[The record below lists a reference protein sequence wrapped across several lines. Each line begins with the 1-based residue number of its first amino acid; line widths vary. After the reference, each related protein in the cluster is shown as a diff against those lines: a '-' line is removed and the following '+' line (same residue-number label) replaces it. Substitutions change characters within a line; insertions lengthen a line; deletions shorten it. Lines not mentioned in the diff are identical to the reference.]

1 MKAGRQPATTIVA
14 RASSPGLGG
23 VGVIRISGSDTK
35 AIATALLG
43 KIPENRFATK
53 SSFIDESGNPL
64 DHGLALFFLGPASY
78 TGEDT
83 LELHCHGSPVVLD
96 QVLKRVLRLGAGLAR
111 PGEFTERA
119 FLNGKLDL
127 AQAESVADLINSQTQ
142 AAAKFALRSLSGVFS
157 KEIDDLSRR
166 IETVRVLVEATIDF
180 SDEPVDDL
188 NGDQLRLYITEISEK
203 IRKTLDRS
211 RPGLLLSQGA
221 TIVIAGPPNAGKSS
235 LLNAFAG
242 SEKAIVSPH
251 AGTTRDLIEAHIDL
265 GGIPVHMVDTAGL
278 RTSDDDIEAE
288 GVRRARETI
297 EAADLVLCVLDDS
310 DPASSRFELYSEIGR
325 TVKQITVFNK
335 SDLSG
340 RLMGDASDD
349 TNTAVAVSAKNGTG
363 IKQLTEAV
371 RMALGFQGDDEDLI
385 LARRRHLNVLEKALG
400 LMDSASALD
409 EPELVAEE
417 LRLAHRLLGEITGV
431 FSTED
436 LLGEIFSSFC
446 IGKYQGIPKR
456 PKN

>member
-1 MKAGRQPATTIVA
+1 MKSDREPATTIVA
-14 RASSPGLGG
+14 RASAPGLGG

-53 SSFIDESGNPL
+53 SSFFDDSGNAL

-96 QVLKRVLRLGAGLAR
+96 QVVKRVLELGAELAR

-142 AAAKFALRSLSGVFS
+142 AAAKFALRSLSGIFS
-157 KEIDDLSRR
+157 KEIDELSRR

-188 NGDQLRLYITEISEK
+188 SVDTLRLHITEISEK
-203 IRKTLDRS
+203 IRKILDRS

-278 RTSDDDIEAE
+278 RASDDDIEAE

-297 EAADLVLCVLDDS
+297 DAADLVLCVLDDS
-310 DPASSRFELYSEIGR
+310 DSVSSQFELHLETGR
-325 TVKQITVFNK
+325 TTKQITVFNK

-340 RLMGDASDD
+340 RLIGDTSDGI
-349 TNTAVAVSAKNGTG
+349 NAAVAVSAKNGTG
-363 IKQLTEAV
+363 IKQLTEAI
-371 RMALGFQGDDEDLI
+371 RTALGFQGDDEDLI
-385 LARRRHLNVLEKALG
+385 LARRRHLNVLEQALG

-446 IGKYQGIPKR
+446 IGK
-456 PKN
+456 

>member
-1 MKAGRQPATTIVA
+1 MKSDREPATTIVA
-14 RASSPGLGG
+14 RASAPGLGG

-53 SSFIDESGNPL
+53 SSFFDDFGNAL

-96 QVLKRVLRLGAGLAR
+96 QVLKRVLELGAELAR

-142 AAAKFALRSLSGVFS
+142 AAAKFALRSLSGIFS
-157 KEIDDLSRR
+157 KEIDELSRR
-166 IETVRVLVEATIDF
+166 IEAVRVLVEATIDF

-188 NGDQLRLYITEISEK
+188 SVDKLRLHITEISEK
-203 IRKTLDRS
+203 IRKILDRS

-278 RTSDDDIEAE
+278 RASDDDIEAE

-297 EAADLVLCVLDDS
+297 DAADLVLCVLDDS
-310 DPASSRFELYSEIGR
+310 DSVSSQFELHLETGR
-325 TVKQITVFNK
+325 TTKQITVFNK

-340 RLMGDASDD
+340 RLIGDTSDGI
-349 TNTAVAVSAKNGTG
+349 NAAVAVSAKNGTG
-363 IKQLTEAV
+363 IKQLTEAI
-371 RMALGFQGDDEDLI
+371 RTALGFQGDDEDLI
-385 LARRRHLNVLEKALG
+385 LARRRHLNVLEQALG

-446 IGKYQGIPKR
+446 IGK
-456 PKN
+456 

>member
-1 MKAGRQPATTIVA
+1 MKSVREPVTTIVA
-14 RASSPGLGG
+14 RASAPGLGG

-53 SSFIDESGNPL
+53 SSFIDESGNAL

-96 QVLKRVLRLGAGLAR
+96 QVLKRVLRLGAELAR

-157 KEIDDLSRR
+157 KEIDDLSQR

-188 NGDQLRLYITEISEK
+188 NVDQLRLHIIEISEK
-203 IRKTLDRS
+203 IRNILDRS
-211 RPGLLLSQGA
+211 RPGLLLAQGA
-221 TIVIAGPPNAGKSS
+221 TIAIAGPPNAGKSS

-242 SEKAIVSPH
+242 SEKAIVSPQ

-265 GGIPVHMVDTAGL
+265 GGIPVHMIDTAGL
-278 RTSDDDIEAE
+278 RASDDDIEVE

-297 EAADLVLCVLDDS
+297 DAADLVLCVLDDS
-310 DPASSRFELYSEIGR
+310 DPASSRFELRSETGR
-325 TVKQITVFNK
+325 TLKQITVFNK

-340 RLMGDASDD
+340 RPMGDTSDGI
-349 TNTAVAVSAKNGTG
+349 NAAVAVSAKNGSG

-385 LARRRHLNVLEKALG
+385 LARRRHLNVLEKALE
-400 LMDSASALD
+400 LMDRASVLD

-417 LRLAHRLLGEITGV
+417 LRLAHRLLGEITGA

-446 IGKYQGIPKR
+446 IGK
-456 PKN
+456 

>member
-1 MKAGRQPATTIVA
+1 MKSDREPATTIVA
-14 RASSPGLGG
+14 RASAPGLGG

-53 SSFIDESGNPL
+53 SSFFDDSGNAL

-96 QVLKRVLRLGAGLAR
+96 QVLKRVLELGAELAR

-142 AAAKFALRSLSGVFS
+142 AAAKFALRSLSGIFS
-157 KEIDDLSRR
+157 KEIDELSRR

-188 NGDQLRLYITEISEK
+188 SVDTLRLHITEISEK
-203 IRKTLDRS
+203 IRKILDRS

-278 RTSDDDIEAE
+278 RASDDDIEAE

-297 EAADLVLCVLDDS
+297 DAADLVLCVLDDS
-310 DPASSRFELYSEIGR
+310 DSASSRFELHLETGR
-325 TVKQITVFNK
+325 TAKQITVFNK

-340 RLMGDASDD
+340 RLIGDISDGI
-349 TNTAVAVSAKNGTG
+349 NAAVAVSAKNGTG
-363 IKQLTEAV
+363 IKQLTEAI
-371 RMALGFQGDDEDLI
+371 RTALGFQGDDEDLI
-385 LARRRHLNVLEKALG
+385 LARRRHLNVLEQALG

-446 IGKYQGIPKR
+446 IGK
-456 PKN
+456 

>member
-1 MKAGRQPATTIVA
+1 MKSDREPATTIVA
-14 RASSPGLGG
+14 RASAPGLGG

-35 AIATALLG
+35 AIATTLLG

-53 SSFIDESGNPL
+53 SSFFDDSGNAL

-96 QVLKRVLRLGAGLAR
+96 QVLKRVLELGAELAR

-142 AAAKFALRSLSGVFS
+142 AAAKFALRSLSGIFS
-157 KEIDDLSRR
+157 KEIDELSRR

-188 NGDQLRLYITEISEK
+188 SVDTLRLHITEISEK
-203 IRKTLDRS
+203 IRKILDRS

-278 RTSDDDIEAE
+278 RASDDDIEAE

-297 EAADLVLCVLDDS
+297 DAADLVLCVLDDS
-310 DPASSRFELYSEIGR
+310 DPASSRFELHLEPGR
-325 TVKQITVFNK
+325 TAKQITVFNK

-340 RLMGDASDD
+340 RLIGDISDGI
-349 TNTAVAVSAKNGTG
+349 NAAVAVSAKNGTG
-363 IKQLTEAV
+363 IKQLTEAI
-371 RMALGFQGDDEDLI
+371 RTALGFQGDDEDLI
-385 LARRRHLNVLEKALG
+385 LARRRHLNVLEQALG

-446 IGKYQGIPKR
+446 IGK
-456 PKN
+456 

>member
-1 MKAGRQPATTIVA
+1 MKSVREPVTTSVA
-14 RASSPGLGG
+14 RASAPGLGG
-23 VGVIRISGSDTK
+23 LGVIRISGSDTK

-43 KIPENRFATK
+43 KIPENRLATK
-53 SSFIDESGNPL
+53 SSFIDESGNAL

-96 QVLKRVLRLGAGLAR
+96 QVLKRVLRLGAELAR

-157 KEIDDLSRR
+157 KEIDDLSQR

-188 NGDQLRLYITEISEK
+188 NVDQLRLHIIEISEK
-203 IRKTLDRS
+203 IRNILDRS
-211 RPGLLLSQGA
+211 RPGLLLAQGA
-221 TIVIAGPPNAGKSS
+221 TIAIAGPPNAGKSS

-242 SEKAIVSPH
+242 SEKAIVSPQ

-265 GGIPVHMVDTAGL
+265 GGLPVHMIDTAGL
-278 RTSDDDIEAE
+278 RASDDDIEVE

-297 EAADLVLCVLDDS
+297 DAADLVLCVLDDS
-310 DPASSRFELYSEIGR
+310 DPASSRFELRSETGR
-325 TVKQITVFNK
+325 TLKQITVFNK

-340 RLMGDASDD
+340 RPMGDTPDGINA
-349 TNTAVAVSAKNGTG
+349 AVAVSAKNGSG

-385 LARRRHLNVLEKALG
+385 LARRRHLNVLEKALE
-400 LMDSASALD
+400 LMDRASVLD
-409 EPELVAEE
+409 EPELVAED
-417 LRLAHRLLGEITGV
+417 LRLAHRLLGEITGA

-446 IGKYQGIPKR
+446 IGK
-456 PKN
+456 

>member
-1 MKAGRQPATTIVA
+1 MKSDREPATTIVA
-14 RASSPGLGG
+14 RASAPGLGG

-35 AIATALLG
+35 AIAAALLV

-53 SSFIDESGNPL
+53 SSFFDDSGNAL

-96 QVLKRVLRLGAGLAR
+96 QVLKRVLELGAELAR

-142 AAAKFALRSLSGVFS
+142 AAAKFALRSLSGIFS
-157 KEIDDLSRR
+157 KEIDDLSQR

-188 NGDQLRLYITEISEK
+188 SVDTLRLHITEISEK
-203 IRKTLDRS
+203 IRKILDRS
-211 RPGLLLSQGA
+211 RPGLMLSQGA

-242 SEKAIVSPH
+242 SEKAIVSTH

-265 GGIPVHMVDTAGL
+265 GGIPVHMVNTAGL
-278 RTSDDDIEAE
+278 RASDDDIEAE

-297 EAADLVLCVLDDS
+297 DAADLVLCVLDDS
-310 DPASSRFELYSEIGR
+310 DPASSRFELHLETGR
-325 TVKQITVFNK
+325 KAKHITVFNK

-340 RLMGDASDD
+340 RLIGDISDGI
-349 TNTAVAVSAKNGTG
+349 NAAVAVSAKNGTG
-363 IKQLTEAV
+363 IKKLTEAI
-371 RMALGFQGDDEDLI
+371 RTALGFQGDDEDLI
-385 LARRRHLNVLEKALG
+385 LARRRHLNVLEQALG

-446 IGKYQGIPKR
+446 IGK
-456 PKN
+456 

>member
-1 MKAGRQPATTIVA
+1 MKSDREPATTIVA
-14 RASSPGLGG
+14 RASAPGLGG

-35 AIATALLG
+35 AIATTLLG

-53 SSFIDESGNPL
+53 SSFFDDFGNAL

-96 QVLKRVLRLGAGLAR
+96 QVLKRVLELGAELAR

-142 AAAKFALRSLSGVFS
+142 AAAKFALRSLSGIFS
-157 KEIDDLSRR
+157 KEIDELSRR

-188 NGDQLRLYITEISEK
+188 SVDKLRLHITEITEK
-203 IRKTLDRS
+203 SRKILDRS

-251 AGTTRDLIEAHIDL
+251 AGTTRDLIEAHIDF
-265 GGIPVHMVDTAGL
+265 GGIPVHIVDTAGL
-278 RTSDDDIEAE
+278 RASDDDIEAE
-288 GVRRARETI
+288 GVRRAREAI
-297 EAADLVLCVLDDS
+297 DAADLVLCVLDDS
-310 DPASSRFELYSEIGR
+310 DPASSRFELLLETGR
-325 TVKQITVFNK
+325 TAKQITVFNK

-340 RLMGDASDD
+340 RLIGDISYGINA
-349 TNTAVAVSAKNGTG
+349 AVAVSAKNSTG
-363 IKQLTEAV
+363 IKQLTEAI
-371 RMALGFQGDDEDLI
+371 RTALGFQGDDEDLI
-385 LARRRHLNVLEKALG
+385 LARRRHLNVLEQALG
-400 LMDSASALD
+400 LMDSASVLD

-417 LRLAHRLLGEITGV
+417 LRLGHRLLGEITGV

-446 IGKYQGIPKR
+446 IGK
-456 PKN
+456 

>member
-1 MKAGRQPATTIVA
+1 MKSDREPATTIVA
-14 RASSPGLGG
+14 RASAPGLGG

-53 SSFIDESGNPL
+53 SSFFDDSGNAL

-96 QVLKRVLRLGAGLAR
+96 QVLKRVLELGAELAR

-142 AAAKFALRSLSGVFS
+142 AAAKFALRSLSGIFS

-188 NGDQLRLYITEISEK
+188 SVDQLRLHITEISEK
-203 IRKTLDRS
+203 IRKILDRS

-278 RTSDDDIEAE
+278 RASDDDIEAE

-297 EAADLVLCVLDDS
+297 DAADLVLCVLDDS
-310 DPASSRFELYSEIGR
+310 DPASSRFELHLETGR
-325 TVKQITVFNK
+325 TAKQITVFNK

-340 RLMGDASDD
+340 RLIGDTSDGI
-349 TNTAVAVSAKNGTG
+349 NAAVAVSAKNGTG
-363 IKQLTEAV
+363 IKQLTEAI
-371 RMALGFQGDDEDLI
+371 RTALGFQGDDEDLI
-385 LARRRHLNVLEKALG
+385 LARRRHLNVLEQALG

-446 IGKYQGIPKR
+446 IGK
-456 PKN
+456 

>member
-1 MKAGRQPATTIVA
+1 MKSDREPATTIVA
-14 RASSPGLGG
+14 RASAPGLGG

-53 SSFIDESGNPL
+53 SSFFDDSGNAL

-96 QVLKRVLRLGAGLAR
+96 QVLKRVLELGAELAR

-142 AAAKFALRSLSGVFS
+142 AAAKFALRSLSGIFS
-157 KEIDDLSRR
+157 KEIDELSRR

-188 NGDQLRLYITEISEK
+188 SVDQLRLHITEISEK
-203 IRKTLDRS
+203 IRKILDRS

-278 RTSDDDIEAE
+278 RASDDDIEAE

-297 EAADLVLCVLDDS
+297 DAADLVLCVLDDS
-310 DPASSRFELYSEIGR
+310 DPASSRFELHLETGR
-325 TVKQITVFNK
+325 TAKQITVFNK

-340 RLMGDASDD
+340 RLIGDISDGI
-349 TNTAVAVSAKNGTG
+349 NAAVAVSAKNGTG
-363 IKQLTEAV
+363 IKQLTEAI
-371 RMALGFQGDDEDLI
+371 RTALGFQGDDEDLI
-385 LARRRHLNVLEKALG
+385 LARRRHLNVLEQALG

-446 IGKYQGIPKR
+446 IGK
-456 PKN
+456 

>member
-1 MKAGRQPATTIVA
+1 MKSDREPATTIVA
-14 RASSPGLGG
+14 RASAPGLGG

-53 SSFIDESGNPL
+53 SSFFDDSGNAL

-96 QVLKRVLRLGAGLAR
+96 QVLKRVLELGAELAR

-142 AAAKFALRSLSGVFS
+142 AAAKFALRSLSGIFS
-157 KEIDDLSRR
+157 KEIDELSRR

-188 NGDQLRLYITEISEK
+188 SVDQLRLHITEISEK
-203 IRKTLDRS
+203 IRKILDRS

-278 RTSDDDIEAE
+278 RASDDDIEAE

-297 EAADLVLCVLDDS
+297 DAADLVLCVLDDS
-310 DPASSRFELYSEIGR
+310 DSVSSQFELHLETGR
-325 TVKQITVFNK
+325 TTKQITVFNK

-340 RLMGDASDD
+340 RLIGDTSDGI
-349 TNTAVAVSAKNGTG
+349 NAAVAVSAKNGTG
-363 IKQLTEAV
+363 IKQLTEAI
-371 RMALGFQGDDEDLI
+371 RTALGFQGDDEDLI
-385 LARRRHLNVLEKALG
+385 LARRRHLNVLEQALG

-446 IGKYQGIPKR
+446 IGK
-456 PKN
+456 

>member
-1 MKAGRQPATTIVA
+1 MKSVRESATTIVA
-14 RASSPGLGG
+14 RASAPGLGG

-43 KIPENRFATK
+43 KIPENRLATK
-53 SSFIDESGNPL
+53 SSFIDESGNAL

-96 QVLKRVLRLGAGLAR
+96 QVLKRVLRLGAELAR

-157 KEIDDLSRR
+157 KEIDDLSQR

-188 NGDQLRLYITEISEK
+188 SVDQLRLHIIEISEK
-203 IRKTLDRS
+203 IRNILDRS
-211 RPGLLLSQGA
+211 RPGLLLTQGA
-221 TIVIAGPPNAGKSS
+221 IIAIAGPPNAGKSS

-242 SEKAIVSPH
+242 SEKAIVSPQ

-265 GGIPVHMVDTAGL
+265 GGIPVHMIDTAGL
-278 RTSDDDIEAE
+278 RASDDDIEVE

-297 EAADLVLCVLDDS
+297 DAADLVLCVLDDS
-310 DPASSRFELYSEIGR
+310 DPASSRFELRSETGR
-325 TVKQITVFNK
+325 TLKQITVFNK

-340 RLMGDASDD
+340 RLIGNASDGV
-349 TNTAVAVSAKNGTG
+349 NVAVAVSAKNGAG
-363 IKQLTEAV
+363 IRQLTEAV
-371 RMALGFQGDDEDLI
+371 RLGLGFQGDDEDLI
-385 LARRRHLNVLEKALG
+385 LARRRHLNVLEQALE
-400 LMDSASALD
+400 LMDRARVLD

-446 IGKYQGIPKR
+446 IGK
-456 PKN
+456 

>member
-1 MKAGRQPATTIVA
+1 MKSVRQPATTIVA
-14 RASSPGLGG
+14 RASAPGLGG

-142 AAAKFALRSLSGVFS
+142 AAAKFALRSLSGVFA

-340 RLMGDASDD
+340 RLMGDASDG
-349 TNTAVAVSAKNGTG
+349 TNAAVAVSAKNGTG

-446 IGKYQGIPKR
+446 IGK
-456 PKN
+456 

>member
-1 MKAGRQPATTIVA
+1 MKSDREPATTIVA
-14 RASSPGLGG
+14 RASAPGLGG

-53 SSFIDESGNPL
+53 SSFFDDSGNAL

-96 QVLKRVLRLGAGLAR
+96 QVLKRVLELGAELAR

-142 AAAKFALRSLSGVFS
+142 AAAKFALRSLSGIFS
-157 KEIDDLSRR
+157 KEIDDLSQR
-166 IETVRVLVEATIDF
+166 IETARVLVEATIDF

-188 NGDQLRLYITEISEK
+188 SVDTLRLHITEISEK
-203 IRKTLDRS
+203 IRKILDRS

-278 RTSDDDIEAE
+278 RASDDDIEAE

-297 EAADLVLCVLDDS
+297 DAADLVLCVLDDS
-310 DPASSRFELYSEIGR
+310 DPASSRFELHLEPGR
-325 TVKQITVFNK
+325 TAKQITVFNK

-340 RLMGDASDD
+340 RLIGDISDGI
-349 TNTAVAVSAKNGTG
+349 NAAVAVSAKNGTG
-363 IKQLTEAV
+363 IKQLTEAI
-371 RMALGFQGDDEDLI
+371 RTALGFQGDDEDLI
-385 LARRRHLNVLEKALG
+385 LARRRHLNVLEQALG

-446 IGKYQGIPKR
+446 IGK
-456 PKN
+456 

>member
-1 MKAGRQPATTIVA
+1 MKSDREPATTIVA
-14 RASSPGLGG
+14 RASAPGLGG

-53 SSFIDESGNPL
+53 SSFFEDSGNAL

-96 QVLKRVLRLGAGLAR
+96 QVLKRVLELGAELAR

-142 AAAKFALRSLSGVFS
+142 AAAKFELRSLSGIFS
-157 KEIDDLSRR
+157 KEIDELSRR

-180 SDEPVDDL
+180 SDEPVDGLSVDT
-188 NGDQLRLYITEISEK
+188 LRLHITEISEK
-203 IRKTLDRS
+203 IRKILDRS

-278 RTSDDDIEAE
+278 RVSDDDIEAE
-288 GVRRARETI
+288 GVRRARDTI
-297 EAADLVLCVLDDS
+297 DAADLVLCVLDDS
-310 DPASSRFELYSEIGR
+310 DPASSRFELHLETGQ
-325 TVKQITVFNK
+325 TAKQITVFNK

-340 RLMGDASDD
+340 RLIGDTSDGI
-349 TNTAVAVSAKNGTG
+349 NAAVAVSAKNGTG
-363 IKQLTEAV
+363 IKQLTEAI
-371 RMALGFQGDDEDLI
+371 RTALGFQGDDEDLI
-385 LARRRHLNVLEKALG
+385 LARRRHLNVLEQALG

-446 IGKYQGIPKR
+446 IGK
-456 PKN
+456 

>member
-1 MKAGRQPATTIVA
+1 MKSDREPATTIVA
-14 RASSPGLGG
+14 RASAPGLGG

-53 SSFIDESGNPL
+53 SSFFDDSGNAL

-96 QVLKRVLRLGAGLAR
+96 QVLKRVLELGAELAR

-142 AAAKFALRSLSGVFS
+142 AAAKFALRSLSGRVS

-188 NGDQLRLYITEISEK
+188 SVDKLRLHITEISEK
-203 IRKTLDRS
+203 IRKILDRS

-278 RTSDDDIEAE
+278 RASDDDIEAE

-297 EAADLVLCVLDDS
+297 DAADLVLCVLDDS
-310 DPASSRFELYSEIGR
+310 DPASSRFELHLETGR
-325 TVKQITVFNK
+325 TAKQITVFNK

-340 RLMGDASDD
+340 RLTGDTSDGI
-349 TNTAVAVSAKNGTG
+349 NAAVAVSAKNGTG
-363 IKQLTEAV
+363 IKQLTEAI
-371 RMALGFQGDDEDLI
+371 RTALGFQGDDEDLI
-385 LARRRHLNVLEKALG
+385 LARRRHLNVLEQALG
-400 LMDSASALD
+400 LMDSASVLD

-446 IGKYQGIPKR
+446 IGK
-456 PKN
+456 

>member
-1 MKAGRQPATTIVA
+1 MNSKNTIAAISTAYGRSGI
-14 RASSPGLGG
+14 GI
-23 VGVIRISGSDTK
+23 IRISGDNVLKIIDVFIKKNLLPRVATNSLVYDEHAQ
-35 AIATALLG
+35 AIDDIIAIYY
-43 KIPENRFATK
+43 KSP
-53 SSFIDESGNPL
+53 SSF
-64 DHGLALFFLGPASY
+64 
-78 TGEDT
+78 TGEDM
-83 LELHCHGSPVVLD
+83 LEIQCHGNPVILD
-96 QVLKRVLRLGAGLAR
+96 SILSIICKDLASHAK

-340 RLMGDASDD
+340 RLMGDASDG

-446 IGKYQGIPKR
+446 IGK
-456 PKN
+456 

>member
-1 MKAGRQPATTIVA
+1 MKSDREPATTIVA
-14 RASSPGLGG
+14 RASAPGLGG

-53 SSFIDESGNPL
+53 SSFFDDSGNAL

-96 QVLKRVLRLGAGLAR
+96 QVLKRVLELGAELAR

-142 AAAKFALRSLSGVFS
+142 AAAKFALRSLSGIFS
-157 KEIDDLSRR
+157 KEIDELSRR

-188 NGDQLRLYITEISEK
+188 SVDQLRLHITEISEK
-203 IRKTLDRS
+203 IRKILDRS

-278 RTSDDDIEAE
+278 RASDDDIEAE

-297 EAADLVLCVLDDS
+297 DAADLVLCVLDDS
-310 DPASSRFELYSEIGR
+310 DPASSRFELHLETGR
-325 TVKQITVFNK
+325 TAKQITVFNK

-340 RLMGDASDD
+340 RLIGDTSDGI
-349 TNTAVAVSAKNGTG
+349 NAAVAVNAKNGTG
-363 IKQLTEAV
+363 IKQLTEAI
-371 RMALGFQGDDEDLI
+371 RTALGFQGDDEDLI
-385 LARRRHLNVLEKALG
+385 LARRRHLNVLEQALG
-400 LMDSASALD
+400 LMDRASALD

-446 IGKYQGIPKR
+446 IGK
-456 PKN
+456 

>member
-1 MKAGRQPATTIVA
+1 MKSVREPVTTIVA
-14 RASSPGLGG
+14 RASAPGLGG

-53 SSFIDESGNPL
+53 SSFIDESGNAL

-96 QVLKRVLRLGAGLAR
+96 QVLKRVLRLGAELAR

-157 KEIDDLSRR
+157 KEIDDLSQR

-188 NGDQLRLYITEISEK
+188 NVDQLRLYIIEISEK
-203 IRKTLDRS
+203 IRNILDRS
-211 RPGLLLSQGA
+211 RPGLLLAQGA
-221 TIVIAGPPNAGKSS
+221 TIAIAGPPNAGKSS

-242 SEKAIVSPH
+242 SEKAIVSPQ

-265 GGIPVHMVDTAGL
+265 GGIPVHMIDTAGL
-278 RTSDDDIEAE
+278 RASDDDIEVE

-297 EAADLVLCVLDDS
+297 DAADLVLCVLDDS
-310 DPASSRFELYSEIGR
+310 DPASSRFELRSETGR
-325 TVKQITVFNK
+325 TLKQITVFNK

-340 RLMGDASDD
+340 RPMGDTPDGINA
-349 TNTAVAVSAKNGTG
+349 AVAVSAKNGSG

-385 LARRRHLNVLEKALG
+385 LARRRHLNVLEKALE
-400 LMDSASALD
+400 LMDRASVLD

-417 LRLAHRLLGEITGV
+417 LRLAHRLLGEITGA

-446 IGKYQGIPKR
+446 IGK
-456 PKN
+456 

>member
-1 MKAGRQPATTIVA
+1 MKSVRQPATTIVA
-14 RASSPGLGG
+14 RASAPGLGG

-310 DPASSRFELYSEIGR
+310 DAASSRFELYSEIGR

-446 IGKYQGIPKR
+446 IGK
-456 PKN
+456 

>member
-1 MKAGRQPATTIVA
+1 MKSVRQPATTIVA
-14 RASSPGLGG
+14 RASAPGLGG

-340 RLMGDASDD
+340 RLMGDASDG

-400 LMDSASALD
+400 LMNSASALD

-446 IGKYQGIPKR
+446 IGK
-456 PKN
+456 

>member
-1 MKAGRQPATTIVA
+1 MKSDREPATTIVA
-14 RASSPGLGG
+14 RASAPGLGG

-53 SSFIDESGNPL
+53 SSFFDDSGNAL

-96 QVLKRVLRLGAGLAR
+96 QVLKRVLELGAELAR

-142 AAAKFALRSLSGVFS
+142 AAAKFALRSLSGIFS
-157 KEIDDLSRR
+157 KEIDELSQR

-188 NGDQLRLYITEISEK
+188 SVDKLRLHITEISEK
-203 IRKTLDRS
+203 IRKILDRS

-265 GGIPVHMVDTAGL
+265 GGLPVHMVDTAGL
-278 RTSDDDIEAE
+278 RASDDEIEAE

-297 EAADLVLCVLDDS
+297 DAADLVLCVLDDS
-310 DPASSRFELYSEIGR
+310 DPASPRFELHLETGG
-325 TVKQITVFNK
+325 TAQQITVFNK

-340 RLMGDASDD
+340 RLIGDTSDGI
-349 TNTAVAVSAKNGTG
+349 NAAVAVSAKNGTG
-363 IKQLTEAV
+363 IKQLTEAI
-371 RMALGFQGDDEDLI
+371 RTALGFQGDDEDLI
-385 LARRRHLNVLEKALG
+385 LARRRHLNVLEQALG

-417 LRLAHRLLGEITGV
+417 LRLAHRFLGEITGV

-446 IGKYQGIPKR
+446 IGK
-456 PKN
+456 

>member
-1 MKAGRQPATTIVA
+1 MKSVREPVTTIVA
-14 RASSPGLGG
+14 RASAPGLGG

-53 SSFIDESGNPL
+53 SSFIDESGNAL

-96 QVLKRVLRLGAGLAR
+96 QVLKRVLRLGAELAR

-157 KEIDDLSRR
+157 KEIDDLSQR

-188 NGDQLRLYITEISEK
+188 NVDQLRLHIIEISEK
-203 IRKTLDRS
+203 IRNILDRS
-211 RPGLLLSQGA
+211 RPGLLLAQGA
-221 TIVIAGPPNAGKSS
+221 TIAIAGPPNAGKSS

-242 SEKAIVSPH
+242 SEKAIVSPQ

-265 GGIPVHMVDTAGL
+265 GGIPVHMIDTAGL
-278 RTSDDDIEAE
+278 RASDDDIEVE

-297 EAADLVLCVLDDS
+297 DAADLVLCVLDDS
-310 DPASSRFELYSEIGR
+310 DPASSRFELRSETGR
-325 TVKQITVFNK
+325 TLKQITVFNK

-340 RLMGDASDD
+340 RPMGDTPDGINA
-349 TNTAVAVSAKNGTG
+349 AVAVSAKNGSG

-385 LARRRHLNVLEKALG
+385 LARRRHLNVLEKALE
-400 LMDSASALD
+400 LMDRASVLD

-417 LRLAHRLLGEITGV
+417 LRLAHRLLGEITGA

-446 IGKYQGIPKR
+446 IGK
-456 PKN
+456 

>member
-1 MKAGRQPATTIVA
+1 MKSVREPVTTIVA
-14 RASSPGLGG
+14 RASAPGLGG

-53 SSFIDESGNPL
+53 SSFIDESGNAL

-96 QVLKRVLRLGAGLAR
+96 QVLKRVLRLGAELAR

-157 KEIDDLSRR
+157 KEIDDLSQR

-188 NGDQLRLYITEISEK
+188 NVDQLRLHIIEISEK
-203 IRKTLDRS
+203 IRNILDRS
-211 RPGLLLSQGA
+211 RPGLLLAQGA
-221 TIVIAGPPNAGKSS
+221 TIAIAGPPNAGKSS

-242 SEKAIVSPH
+242 SEKAIVSPQ

-265 GGIPVHMVDTAGL
+265 GGIPVHMIDTAGL
-278 RTSDDDIEAE
+278 RASDDDIEVE

-297 EAADLVLCVLDDS
+297 DAADLVLCVLDDS
-310 DPASSRFELYSEIGR
+310 DPASSRFELRSETGR
-325 TVKQITVFNK
+325 TLKQITVFNK

-340 RLMGDASDD
+340 RPMGDTPDGINA
-349 TNTAVAVSAKNGTG
+349 AVAVSAKNGSG

-385 LARRRHLNVLEKALG
+385 LARRRHLNVLEKALE
-400 LMDSASALD
+400 LMDRASVLD
-409 EPELVAEE
+409 ESELVAEE
-417 LRLAHRLLGEITGV
+417 LRLAHRLLGEITGA

-446 IGKYQGIPKR
+446 IGK
-456 PKN
+456 

>member
-1 MKAGRQPATTIVA
+1 MKSVRQPATTLVA
-14 RASSPGLGG
+14 RASAPGLGG

-446 IGKYQGIPKR
+446 IGK
-456 PKN
+456 

>member
-1 MKAGRQPATTIVA
+1 MKSVREPVTTIVA
-14 RASSPGLGG
+14 RASAPGLGG

-53 SSFIDESGNPL
+53 SSFIDESGNAL

-96 QVLKRVLRLGAGLAR
+96 QVLKRVLRLGAELAR

-157 KEIDDLSRR
+157 KEIDDLSQR

-188 NGDQLRLYITEISEK
+188 NVDQLRLHIIEISEK
-203 IRKTLDRS
+203 IRNILDRS
-211 RPGLLLSQGA
+211 RPGLLLAQGA
-221 TIVIAGPPNAGKSS
+221 TIAIAGPPNAGKSS

-242 SEKAIVSPH
+242 SEKAIVSPQ

-265 GGIPVHMVDTAGL
+265 GGIPVHMIDTAGL
-278 RTSDDDIEAE
+278 RASDDDIEVE

-297 EAADLVLCVLDDS
+297 DAADLVLCVLDDS
-310 DPASSRFELYSEIGR
+310 DPASSRFELRSETGR
-325 TVKQITVFNK
+325 TLKQITVFNK

-340 RLMGDASDD
+340 RPMGDTPDGINA
-349 TNTAVAVSAKNGTG
+349 AVAVSAKNGSG
-363 IKQLTEAV
+363 IKQLTEAF

-385 LARRRHLNVLEKALG
+385 LARRRHLNVLEKALE
-400 LMDSASALD
+400 LMDRASVLD

-417 LRLAHRLLGEITGV
+417 LRLAHRLLGEITGA

-446 IGKYQGIPKR
+446 IGK
-456 PKN
+456 

>member
-1 MKAGRQPATTIVA
+1 MKSVRQPATTIVA
-14 RASSPGLGG
+14 RASAPGLGG

-53 SSFIDESGNPL
+53 SSFIDESGNAL

-340 RLMGDASDD
+340 RLMGDASDG

-446 IGKYQGIPKR
+446 IGK
-456 PKN
+456 

>member
-1 MKAGRQPATTIVA
+1 MKSDREPATTIVA
-14 RASSPGLGG
+14 RASAPGLGG

-35 AIATALLG
+35 AIAAALLG

-53 SSFIDESGNPL
+53 SSFFDDSGNAL

-96 QVLKRVLRLGAGLAR
+96 QVLKRVLELGAELAR

-142 AAAKFALRSLSGVFS
+142 AAAKFALRSLSGIFS
-157 KEIDDLSRR
+157 KEIDELSRR

-188 NGDQLRLYITEISEK
+188 SVDKLRLHITEISEK
-203 IRKTLDRS
+203 IRKILDRS

-265 GGIPVHMVDTAGL
+265 GGIPVYVVDTAGL
-278 RTSDDDIEAE
+278 RASDDEIEAE

-297 EAADLVLCVLDDS
+297 DAADLVLCVLDDS
-310 DPASSRFELYSEIGR
+310 DSVSSQFELHLETGR
-325 TVKQITVFNK
+325 TTKQITVFNK

-340 RLMGDASDD
+340 RLIGDTSDGI
-349 TNTAVAVSAKNGTG
+349 NAAVAVSAKNGTG
-363 IKQLTEAV
+363 IKQLTEAI
-371 RMALGFQGDDEDLI
+371 RTALGFQGDDEDLI
-385 LARRRHLNVLEKALG
+385 LARRRHLNVLEQALG
-400 LMDSASALD
+400 LMESASVLD

-446 IGKYQGIPKR
+446 IGK
-456 PKN
+456 